1 MKRVIFDNLFFK
13 MSGIQAQKTDPQL
26 RFLLELSYEA
36 LVDAGMDIMK
46 IRGSNAGVYV
56 GSCFSDCHKG
66 TYSYVVLVCYT
77 RKLYSVV
84 TCGCLY

>member
-1 MKRVIFDNLFFK
+1 

-66 TYSYVVLVCYT
+66 RLASQQAQT
-77 RKLYSVV
+77 
-84 TCGCLY
+84 